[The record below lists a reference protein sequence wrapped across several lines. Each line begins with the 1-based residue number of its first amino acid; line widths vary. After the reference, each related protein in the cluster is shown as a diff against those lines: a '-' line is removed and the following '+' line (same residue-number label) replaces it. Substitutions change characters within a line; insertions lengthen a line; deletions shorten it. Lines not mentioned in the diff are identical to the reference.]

1 MSARTDAPLAVVA
14 AEAAAESVRAIN
26 HALYTG
32 FDTPGDAYTLVG
44 HLAHLASMLP
54 QALDMTRKAVE
65 KLQQEGDLRSDHDA
79 LAADLARTYG
89 GLRTAAKTAQTL
101 HGSIN
106 IAHAGLGHIG
116 TQDGGE

>member
-32 FDTPGDAYTLVG
+32 LDTPGDAYTLVG

-54 QALDMTRKAVE
+54 QALDMTRKAVD
-65 KLQQEGDLRSDHDA
+65 KLERDSDLRSDRDA
-79 LAADLARTYG
+79 LAEDLAIAYD
-89 GLRTAAKTAQTL
+89 GLARAAATAQAL
-101 HGSIN
+101 YDAIN
-106 IAHAGLGHIG
+106 RAHAGLGHIG

>member
-14 AEAAAESVRAIN
+14 AEAAAENIRAIN

-54 QALDMTRKAVE
+54 QALSMTRKAVD
-65 KLQQEGDLRSDHDA
+65 KLERDSDLRSDRDTLAEDLA
-79 LAADLARTYG
+79 LAYDGLEQAAAD
-89 GLRTAAKTAQTL
+89 AQTL
-101 HGSIN
+101 YGSIN
-106 IAHAGLGHIG
+106 RAHASLSHIG
-116 TQDGGE
+116 MQDGAA

>member
-32 FDTPGDAYTLVG
+32 LDNPGDAYTLVG

-54 QALDMTRKAVE
+54 QALSMTRQAVE
-65 KLQQEGDLRSDHDA
+65 RLERGGDLRSDRGTLAND
-79 LAADLARTYG
+79 LAAAYD
-89 GLRTAAKTAQTL
+89 GLEQAAADAQTL
-101 HGSIN
+101 YGSIN
-106 IAHAGLGHIG
+106 RAHASLGHIG
-116 TQDGGE
+116 TLDGGE